1 MMKCLAIYI
10 SHQTLLNAKEL
21 KLLNFVKS
29 DITEQMN
36 CESNLKISRGRTIKV
51 PEKVVSSIPGAQSV
65 AGPPAGG
72 T

>member
-29 DITEQMN
+29 DVTEQMN
-36 CESNLKISRGRTIKV
+36 CMNQI
-51 PEKVVSSIPGAQSV
+51 
-65 AGPPAGG
+65 
-72 T
+72 